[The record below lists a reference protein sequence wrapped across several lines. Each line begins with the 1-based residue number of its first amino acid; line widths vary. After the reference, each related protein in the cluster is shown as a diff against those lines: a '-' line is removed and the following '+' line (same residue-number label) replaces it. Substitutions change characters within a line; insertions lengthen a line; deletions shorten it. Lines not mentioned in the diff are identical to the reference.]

1 MKGRVYFVLGLLLV
15 ATMLIMPSVGCGGNG
30 KATIVETDAN
40 GNVTK
45 EALIDG
51 QFLNPDIPR
60 ISVQKSYE
68 LWDSNNLPVFV
79 DVRPKDL
86 YDTEHV
92 PGARNIIN
100 EPEVGDAPAIGDSN
114 KAAYKAL
121 PKDKL
126 IILYCD

>member
-1 MKGRVYFVLGLLLV
+1 MKGRVYFILGLLLV
-15 ATMLIMPSVGCGGNG
+15 ATMLIMPSVACG
-30 KATIVETDAN
+30 KPTATIVETDAN
-40 GNVTK
+40 GNVTR
-45 EALIDG
+45 EALVAG

-68 LWDSNNLPVFV
+68 LWDSNNLPAFV

-100 EPEVGDAPAIGDSN
+100 EPEVGDAPAIGNTN